1 MKKTITLLAMFASLS
16 TLSAQTALVNGK
28 LHKFLPNM
36 QPSDRVF
43 VSKQEEGGLKVLA
56 EPLIDKDSKVFNA
69 AFTPADQNE
78 IRYVGI
84 FEEQYPVYMRKGEK
98 LDIDA
103 AEGHIV
109 YSGKLS
115 KENKVFADWYKLIA
129 PIRDYGY
136 SKGGY
141 RLPADRFTK
150 LIDSLAGPVSDFV
163 KNIRTGNDEFDRQV
177 KYLLPYSYQF
187 DLLMP
192 FASGFAFSSKAVF
205 PAYFHNWFK
214 NETFADAQLWTLPFG
229 YNYMMYFG
237 FAKHI
242 IYNGEQGMV
251 GEMLVSEIT
260 DKDLKAKYILSTA
273 EQGGVQNL
281 VSFLE
286 NNRTYMITEQQ
297 KAKIKVLEARA
308 KAQVPG
314 GDWIDFAYPDIDG
327 KVRKLSDN
335 LGKVVLIDVWATW
348 CKPCLAE
355 QPALEKLEKDFEGK
369 NVVFISLSIDTD
381 KAKWTEMVKSKNLSG
396 LHLFSNNQG
405 PIVQDYQLVGVP
417 RFILFD
423 KNGKTVS
430 FDAPRPSDP
439 KLKELITSKL

>member
-1 MKKTITLLAMFASLS
+1 MLASLS
-16 TLSAQTALVNGK
+16 TLSAQHAFVSGK
-28 LHKFLPNM
+28 FHKLLPNM

-43 VSKQEEGGLKVLA
+43 ISKPENGDLKVLA
-56 EPLIDKDSKVFNA
+56 EPLIDKDSKVFKA
-69 AFTPADQNE
+69 ELAPEDQNE

-84 FEEQYPVYMRKGEK
+84 FEEQYPVYMRKGEE
-98 LDIDA
+98 LTIDA
-103 AEGHIV
+103 AEGHV
-109 YSGKLS
+109 LYSGKLS

-141 RLPADRFTK
+141 RLPQARFAA
-150 LIDSLAGPVSDFV
+150 LIDSLALPIEDFV
-163 KNIRTGNDEFDRQV
+163 KNIRTGNVAFDKQV
-177 KYLLPYSYQF
+177 KYLLPYSYKF

-192 FASGFAFSSKAVF
+192 FASGFGFASKAAF
-205 PAYFHNWFK
+205 PPYFHNWFK
-214 NETFADAQLWTLPFG
+214 NETFSDAQLWTLPFG
-229 YNYMMYFG
+229 YNYMQYFG

-242 IYNGEQGMV
+242 IYNNEQGMA
-251 GEMLVSEIT
+251 GELLVSEIA
-260 DKDLKAKYILSTA
+260 DKELKANYILSSA
-273 EQGGVQNL
+273 EKGVVQDL

-286 NNRTYMITEQQ
+286 NNRSSMLTEQH
-297 KAKIKVLEARA
+297 KAKMAMLESRA
-308 KAQVPG
+308 KARVAG

-355 QPALEKLEKDFEGK
+355 LPALEKLEKDFEGK
-369 NVVFISLSIDTD
+369 DVVFISLSIDTD
-381 KAKWTEMVKSKNLSG
+381 KAKWQEMVKSKNLSG
-396 LHLFSNNQG
+396 VQLFSNNQG
-405 PIVQDYQLVGVP
+405 PIVQDYQLIGIP

-423 KNGKTVS
+423 KNGKTVE

>member
-1 MKKTITLLAMFASLS
+1 
-16 TLSAQTALVNGK
+16 
-28 LHKFLPNM
+28 M

-56 EPLIDKDSKVFNA
+56 EPLIDKDSKVFSA
-69 AFTPADQNE
+69 EFTPADQNE

-84 FEEQYPVYMRKGEK
+84 FEEQYPVYMRKGEE
-98 LDIDA
+98 LTIDA
-103 AEGHIV
+103 AEGRIL

-115 KENKVFADWYKLIA
+115 KENKVLADWYKMIA
-129 PIRDYGY
+129 PIREYGY

-141 RLPADRFTK
+141 RLPQARFAA
-150 LIDSLAGPVSDFV
+150 LIDSLAGPVDDFV

-177 KYLLPYSYQF
+177 KYLLPYSYKF

-229 YNYMMYFG
+229 YNYMLYFG

-242 IYNGEQGMV
+242 IYNAEQGMV
-251 GEMLVSEIT
+251 GEMLVSEIA